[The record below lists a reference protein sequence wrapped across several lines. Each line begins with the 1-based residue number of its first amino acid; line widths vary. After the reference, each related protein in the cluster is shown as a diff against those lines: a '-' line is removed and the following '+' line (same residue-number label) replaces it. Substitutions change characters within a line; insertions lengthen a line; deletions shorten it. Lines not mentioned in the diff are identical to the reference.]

1 MRTSIAIARVRWT
14 VRVAAFAFAVAV
26 AVLSTPT
33 LRAQAGAQGQW
44 STLPYAMPINP
55 VHMALMNTG
64 KVLIVSGSGNVAA
77 ETNFRSAVWDPQAET
92 IAVTSSLPWDMF
104 CNAMVTLPDGRVF
117 INGGNLQYDP
127 FHGQPKNAAFDPAT
141 GLFTDLQNMAHG
153 RWYPTATVLGDGRVM
168 TFSGLSETG
177 ATNTAVEIY
186 TPGTGWSP
194 QYTAGW
200 TPPLYP
206 RMHLLPNGNV
216 IYSGSGTGTRIFN
229 TAAKTWSAV
238 AATTNYAGTRTY
250 GTSVLLPLTPA
261 DGYKPR
267 VMIFGGGNPATAT
280 TEILDASATPL
291 AWQYGPSMS
300 QPRIEMNAT
309 ILPNGK
315 VLAVGGSK
323 NDEDAATASLNA
335 DLYDPGT
342 NTFSPAGANS
352 YPRLYHSN
360 SLLLPDATVLLAG
373 GNPTRGAYETHL
385 EIYSPA
391 YLFNADGTRALRPA
405 ITGVGAA
412 AFAYGGTLDIQTP
425 DAADIASVVL
435 VRPGAPTHAFDMD
448 QRLVGLTYSAGAGV
462 LTITAPPNGNIAP
475 PGYYMLFILNSAGVP
490 SIASFVQVLTT
501 APNQPPVAAI
511 QTPASDVT
519 VNPGQAIT
527 FAGAGSDADGV
538 ISAYGWTFAGG
549 SPSASAQAAP
559 GAVTYSTPGTYLASF
574 TVTDD
579 DGVVSA
585 PATRTVTVSNFSISA
600 TPAVQAIA
608 PTASTTFTVSL
619 LPGPQFTGT
628 VDFSVTGL
636 PANTTWAFSPPS
648 IAASGA
654 TTLTV
659 TTSSTTPAGSYPLTI
674 RGTSGSVVRTAT
686 VTLTVTVTVTGDFS
700 LSGTPASQTVNSG
713 ANATYTISVAALS
726 GFSGTV
732 NLSVG
737 PLPKFVTAAFSRASI
752 AQSGTSMLTLSTK
765 KQTKPGTYSVTVTG
779 TSGGSLVHSTTVVLV
794 VR

>member
-1 MRTSIAIARVRWT
+1 MRTSIAIERVRWT
-14 VRVAAFAFAVAV
+14 VRVAAFAFAVGV
-26 AVLSTPT
+26 AVLSTPA

-44 STLPYAMPINP
+44 STLLYPMPINP
-55 VHMALMNTG
+55 VHMALMHTG
-64 KVLIVSGSGNVAA
+64 KVLIVTGSGNVAA
-77 ETNFRSAVWDPQAET
+77 ETNFRSAVWDLQAET

-127 FHGQPKNAAFDPAT
+127 FHGQPKNAAFDPAS
-141 GLFTDLQNMAHG
+141 GLFTDLQPMLHG

-186 TPGTGWSP
+186 TPGTGWSQ
-194 QYTAGW
+194 QYSAGW

-216 IYSGSGTGTRIFN
+216 IYTGSGTGTRIFN
-229 TAAKTWSAV
+229 TAAKTWSLV
-238 AATTNYAGTRTY
+238 ATTNYAGTRTY

-280 TEILDASATPL
+280 TEILDASAATL
-291 AWQYGPSMS
+291 AWQPGPSMS

-335 DLYDPGT
+335 DLYDPLT
-342 NTFSPAGANS
+342 NTFASAGANR

-391 YLFNADGTRALRPA
+391 YLFNADGTPALRPT
-405 ITGVGAA
+405 ITGVGAGA
-412 AFAYGGTLDIQTP
+412 LPYGGTLEVETP
-425 DAADIASVVL
+425 DAAGIASVVL

-462 LTITAPPNGNIAP
+462 LTVSAPPNGNIAP

-490 SIASFVQVLTT
+490 SIASFVQVLAA

-519 VNPGQAIT
+519 VNPGQAVA

-538 ISAYGWTFAGG
+538 ISAYGWTFSGG
-549 SPSASAQAAP
+549 SPSASAQAVP
-559 GAVTYSTPGTYLASF
+559 GGVTYSTPGTYLASF

-600 TPAVQAIA
+600 TPAVQSVP

-686 VTLTVTVTVTGDFS
+686 VTLTVSVTVTGDFS

-713 ANATYTISVAALS
+713 AAGTYTMSVGALL

-737 PLPKFVTAAFSRASI
+737 ALPKFVTAAFSRASI
-752 AQSGTSMLTLSTK
+752 TQSGTSGLTLSTK

-779 TSGGSLVHSTTVVLV
+779 TSGGTLVPSTTVVLV